1 MPTEGYYID
10 KESIVYGINP
20 VTSKPYL
27 HYIEYRIGYGE
38 GDEDDWNM

>member
-27 HYIEYRIGYGE
+27 YYIEYRIGYGE
-38 GDEDDWNM
+38 DEDDWNM